1 MTGSAKRWQIPF
13 GVNAT
18 FEFYTREANIYDT
31 GVSDGILGEDLMRW
45 LRRGAFVAALAAF
58 LMSWAHTAEAS
69 SYYFYGYVVQT
80 GEHTQYCVS
89 KPDGQ
94 EQPYPL
100 RWWPPAG
107 YSTASTWYKLGNS
120 LSSSFKTACR
130 AAEGNWEALWGG
142 GTQWFHWYEDT
153 TPITD
158 QYNRAIGMSGL
169 GSGVLGQCFW
179 ITENSW
185 HPYQYNARVDR
196 NVHELTRWY
205 MRFQSDMSKL
215 PVGAYWGTGDFVNCM
230 DRESVAT
237 HEFGHI
243 IPLMHPDPW
252 DVNDADPQTMRSGY
266 PYAGARTGTFAR
278 TPNGDDAFALLKLY
292 PPIDQS
298 D

>member
-1 MTGSAKRWQIPF
+1 
-13 GVNAT
+13 
-18 FEFYTREANIYDT
+18 
-31 GVSDGILGEDLMRW
+31 
-45 LRRGAFVAALAAF
+45 
-58 LMSWAHTAEAS
+58 
-69 SYYFYGYVVQT
+69 
-80 GEHTQYCVS
+80 VS
-89 KPDGQ
+89 KSDGQ

-130 AAEGNWEALWGG
+130 AAEGNWEAPWGG
-142 GTQWFHWYEDT
+142 GIQWFHWYEDT

-158 QYNRAIGMSGL
+158 
-169 GSGVLGQCFW
+169 
-179 ITENSW
+179 E
-185 HPYQYNARVDR
+185 YNARVGR

-215 PVGAYWGTGDFVNCM
+215 PLGAYWGTGDFANCM

-278 TPNGDDAFALLKLY
+278 TPNDDDAFALLKLY
-292 PPIDQS
+292 PPIDQI